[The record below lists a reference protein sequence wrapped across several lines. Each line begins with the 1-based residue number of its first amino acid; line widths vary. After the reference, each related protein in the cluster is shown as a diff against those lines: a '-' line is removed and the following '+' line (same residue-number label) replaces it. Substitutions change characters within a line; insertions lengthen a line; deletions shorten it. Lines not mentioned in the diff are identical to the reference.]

1 MTNGIVKIAI
11 LVGLCGA
18 CWYMAY
24 RLGVS
29 NCREDIATETNKV
42 QQMVQESDR
51 NITEK
56 VLGATHNDN
65 LQWLVNN
72 YKRAN

>member
-42 QQMVQESDR
+42 QQMVQESSGAIR
-51 NITEK
+51 EK
-56 VLGATHNDN
+56 VLSTSHADN
-65 LQWLVNN
+65 LQWLLSEFR
-72 YKRAN
+72 RAD

>member
-1 MTNGIVKIAI
+1 MSNGIVKIVF
-11 LVGLCGA
+11 LVGLVGA
-18 CWYMAY
+18 CGYLAY

-29 NCREDIATETNKV
+29 NCREDIANEKNEI

-56 VLGATHNDN
+56 VLGTNHLAN
-65 LQWLVNN
+65 LAFLCEH
-72 YKRAN
+72 YKRAD

>member
-1 MTNGIVKIAI
+1 MSNGIIKIVV

-29 NCREDIATETNKV
+29 NCRENIATETNKV

-56 VLGATHNDN
+56 VLGATHSNN
-65 LQWLVNN
+65 LQWLLSEFR
-72 YKRAN
+72 RAD

>member
-24 RLGVS
+24 RLGGS
-29 NCREDIATETNKV
+29 DCREDIATETNKV

-56 VLGATHNDN
+56 VLGAGHLAN
-65 LQWLVNN
+65 LTFLCET
-72 YKRAN
+72 YKRAD

>member
-1 MTNGIVKIAI
+1 MTNGIAKIAI

-56 VLGATHNDN
+56 VLGATH
-65 LQWLVNN
+65 
-72 YKRAN
+72 RANLDWLLSEFRRAD